1 MLGRVEM
8 NRLTRILNTLSKQL
22 RVRLTIREL
31 MALDDDSLKDIG
43 LSRSTIAYHVKHGR
57 IGVRRH

>member
-1 MLGRVEM
+1 M
-8 NRLTRILNTLSKQL
+8 NQLIETMRTLSNWL
-22 RVRLTIREL
+22 RTRLTIREL

-57 IGVRRH
+57 LGKRRN